1 MKFFPLICYFLF
13 LSITSIAQESKGI
26 KIRNFYHSH
35 GISFQKFG
43 NLNKRIAVFPQFE
56 QPKNSTGIF
65 EFGLITERNKLLTG
79 FNINAG
85 SSLSG
90 TRNIKSTATN
100 FWGLAANAGYNLLN
114 SSRVSLFPYTGLGYE
129 KYKVIFNRDVS
140 NVPFDSVLQSGNVQ
154 QRVENIVFTNSF
166 IIYKAGIG
174 FSVKSKKHKQNSI
187 GLLLDYSGSFKAN
200 DWKINKLQ
208 TLSNSPKDNLSK
220 IAASILIRYQF
231 KQKK

>member
-166 IIYKAGIG
+166 INYKAGIG